1 VFVANIL
8 AWPAAYFASKMRLR
22 TFAFGTS
29 VGFVPFIL
37 AGLIILAVAL
47 LSVIFQTARA
57 ALANPVH
64 SLRYE

>member
-1 VFVANIL
+1 M
-8 AWPAAYFASKMRLR
+8 WLR
-22 TFAFGTS
+22 TFAFRTS